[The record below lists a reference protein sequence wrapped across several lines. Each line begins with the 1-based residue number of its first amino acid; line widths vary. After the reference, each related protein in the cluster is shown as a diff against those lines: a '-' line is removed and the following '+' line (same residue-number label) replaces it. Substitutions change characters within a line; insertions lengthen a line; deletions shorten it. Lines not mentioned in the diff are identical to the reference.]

1 MVRLNDALLR
11 CPLCWRKLWLS
22 NVVNHR
28 KQKRSSLKHAE
39 FEARLVEA
47 IKSGAIVPKV
57 YGPPPKGLESG
68 TQKLQRKKQKGLK
81 GGRHVIVQGGRMS
94 PK

>member
-1 MVRLNDALLR
+1 MNRASDTLLR
-11 CPLCWRKLWLS
+11 CPLCAKKLWLS
-22 NVVNHR
+22 NVVSHR
-28 KQKRSSLKHAE
+28 KQKHSELKHVE

-68 TQKLQRKKQKGLK
+68 TQKLQRRKQKGLK
-81 GGRHVIVQGGRMS
+81 GGGRTVVQGGRMS